1 MEQTHWSTPI
11 GANPVEPAHCSH
23 TLWMSSEK
31 SVTSPQLGPH
41 LGPQLGPMIPDRP
54 LPPLSSLP
62 PPALVR
68 QVALNPEL
76 VAFTGQARTERLQL
90 VAQARHHVSR
100 GTADSDCFHKWD
112 LTLEDLLSSGDLD
125 VTAPKRSN
133 WYNDNK
139 YRTLSDLLV
148 YPLRFPVSLYVR
160 SNGTL
165 TAHQRQVIAPE
176 PDYTAFCPVQTL

>member
-1 MEQTHWSTPI
+1 
-11 GANPVEPAHCSH
+11 
-23 TLWMSSEK
+23 MSSEK
-31 SVTSPQLGPH
+31 SVSSPHLGPH
-41 LGPQLGPMIPDRP
+41 LGPTSPRRP

-76 VAFTGQARTERLQL
+76 VALTGQARTERRQL
-90 VAQARHHVSR
+90 VAQARHHVSM
-100 GTADSDCFHKWD
+100 GTADSDCFDKWD
-112 LTLEDLLSSGDLD
+112 LTLEDLLSSGDLQ
-125 VTAPKRSN
+125 VTAPQRSN

-165 TAHQRQVIAPE
+165 SAHQRQVFAPE
-176 PDYTAFCPVQTL
+176 PDSNAFCPVHTL

>member
-1 MEQTHWSTPI
+1 
-11 GANPVEPAHCSH
+11 
-23 TLWMSSEK
+23 MSFEK

-41 LGPQLGPMIPDRP
+41 LGPMTPHRP

-76 VAFTGQARTERLQL
+76 VALRGRAVRERLDL
-90 VAQARHHVSR
+90 VAEARHHVSR

-112 LTLEDLLSSGDLD
+112 LTLEDLHSSGDLD
-125 VTAPKRSN
+125 VTAPQRSN

-160 SNGTL
+160 SNGTFS
-165 TAHQRQVIAPE
+165 AHQRQVFAPE
-176 PDYTAFCPVQTL
+176 PDYTPFCPVQTL